1 MVLHLM
7 IAFAASVGMSLVLT
21 PAVMK
26 LAAAVGAMDYP
37 NARKVHSTP
46 MPRMGGVAICGS
58 FFISFIVLAVIDPPL
73 FLNTWLSTPEGISL
87 AAVLL
92 LVLSLGI
99 WDDIEPLM
107 PSQKFVV
114 QLLLSTIIYLAGFRI
129 STISLPIVNQTI
141 SLGYFDY
148 PLTMM
153 WMIGITNAINL
164 IDGLDGLASG
174 VATIAFLT
182 VFPIAMFN
190 GDMGTA
196 CMALLL
202 AGSLVGFLKF
212 NFNPARIFLGD
223 SGSLFLG
230 FALSVLSIHSSTK
243 GSAAFAIVVP
253 ILALGLPIMD
263 TFLSMARRLLRSFLP
278 NQPQS
283 ESFLHKLK
291 SMFQPDKSHIHHR
304 LIARGLSHRNA
315 VLVLYGISCL
325 LGLGAFSLTVMNS
338 LGASLVLG
346 AVGTATVIGVRQL
359 RYKEMAVLQNGV
371 LLPLYDRPIMN
382 REALQVFFDVAF
394 ILISFGAAKY
404 VTGWLYALPAQEDT
418 HVMELLAGAAVIQ
431 LSVFW
436 MSGLYRGTFRLVGLG
451 DVLRTLKSVAI
462 AVLATG
468 GAMFF
473 LAFPLRADQT
483 VTLVLDF
490 YFLMTLVVGFRMS
503 FRVLQYLS
511 HQDMLEG
518 KRVLL
523 YGADASGVV
532 MLERILESNLTN
544 YTPIGFLDDDA
555 TLEGKSLNGY
565 PIFGGHWKLSSLL
578 RTIGVDEI
586 VLCSDSI
593 KDESLRRLHLTAF
606 EHKIPVKRL
615 RILFED
621 YHPEERKN
629 TVGHTPAIV
638 EASVPIVEEDVPDV
652 AVTVAVSQLEPHRL
666 GGVKYAP
673 MKSKFA

>member
-1 MVLHLM
+1 MVMHLL
-7 IAFAASVGMSLVLT
+7 IAFAASVVMSLVLT

-26 LAAAVGAMDYP
+26 LASAVGAMDYP
-37 NARKVHSTP
+37 NARKVHTTA
-46 MPRMGGVAICGS
+46 MPRLGGAAICAS
-58 FFISFIVLAVIDPPL
+58 FFISFFVLAVIEPAV
-73 FLNTWLSTPEGISL
+73 FLDSWLSTAEGISL

-129 STISLPIVNQTI
+129 SVISLPLV
-141 SLGYFDY
+141 SEPVAVGFLDY

-174 VATIAFLT
+174 VSTIAFLT

-202 AGSLVGFLKF
+202 SGALLGFLRY

-278 NQPQS
+278 DQPKT
-283 ESFLHKLK
+283 ESLVHKLK

-315 VLVLYGISCL
+315 VLVLYAISCA
-325 LGLGAFSLTVMNS
+325 LGLGAFLLTVS
-338 LGASLVLG
+338 SSRIAGFVLA
-346 AVGTATVIGVRQL
+346 AVGAATVIGVRQL

-382 REALQVFFDVAF
+382 REALLVFFDVAF
-394 ILISFGAAKY
+394 IVVSFGASSYIAGK
-404 VTGWLYALPAQEDT
+404 LYAIPQSDAAF
-418 HVMELLAGAAVIQ
+418 MELTAGVTIVQLAI
-431 LSVFW
+431 FW
-436 MSGLYRGTFRLVGLG
+436 ASGLYRGTFRLIGLG
-451 DVLRTLKSVAI
+451 DVLRTMKSTS
-462 AVLATG
+462 LAALGTG
-468 GAMFF
+468 FGIWMLSA
-473 LAFPLRADQT
+473 PLRADQ
-483 VTLVLDF
+483 VVMLVLDF
-490 YFLMTLVVGFRMS
+490 YFLMTFVVGFRVS

-511 HQDMLEG
+511 HQDIREG
-518 KRVLL
+518 RHVLL
-523 YGADASGVV
+523 YGADQSGIVT
-532 MLERILESNLTN
+532 LERILDSNATTD
-544 YTPIGFLDDDA
+544 TPIGFLDDDT

-565 PIFGGHWKLSSLL
+565 PIFGGHWKLPYLM

-593 KDESLRRLHLTAF
+593 KEESLRRLRAAAG
-606 EHKIPVKRL
+606 EYRIPIKRL
-615 RILFED
+615 RILIEE
-621 YHPEERKN
+621 YHAEERKGA
-629 TVGHTPAIV
+629 VGQTAAIV
-638 EASVPIVEEDVPDV
+638 VGPEVDAREDEAH
-652 AVTVAVSQLEPHRL
+652 AGVTEQRVHRL
-666 GGVKYAP
+666 GKGVKVP
-673 MKSKFA
+673 HMKSKFA